1 MTPLLVLAEFGCSED
16 GERELRKHLER
27 TLAAARAIDGCIEAT
42 VWERPAERRFLFTT
56 YWTDG
61 DAVTRWVDDE
71 FHRATLMPGFRR
83 WCVEGG
89 FSEFALATDHDR
101 ARKCSACGR
110 WTKARPGWSEAVP
123 FTCRSCGR
131 DFGPRGGA

>member
-16 GERELRKHLER
+16 GERELRAQLER
-27 TLAAARAIDGCIEAT
+27 TLAAARAIDGCLEAT

-56 YWTDG
+56 YWRDG
-61 DAVTRWVDDE
+61 EALARWVDDP
-71 FHRATLMPGFRR
+71 FHRGTLYPGFRR

-89 FSEFALATDHDR
+89 FSEFTLSTDHDR
-101 ARKCSACGR
+101 ARKCSSCGR

-123 FTCRSCGR
+123 ASCRACGAA
-131 DFGPRGGA
+131 FGPRTGA